1 MEQSGALPVRRC
13 RVRFS
18 RRSLRRPLRNLRL
31 PTMKERSSNLSV
43 AELFLALSR
52 RQSGRNTAAVQQI
65 AHEPV
70 VLSPVVAAARRVM
83 GAQGQPDPPRRPAAG
98 TGAVARPAERRLAP
112 SRG

>member
-1 MEQSGALPVRRC
+1 
-13 RVRFS
+13 
-18 RRSLRRPLRNLRL
+18 
-31 PTMKERSSNLSV
+31 MKERSSNLSV

-83 GAQGQPDPPRRPAAG
+83 GAQGQPDPPRRSAAG
-98 TGAVARPAERRLAP
+98 TGPVAGAADRRLA
-112 SRG
+112 RGSGRRPIAIDAGETWGT